1 MGPTNH
7 TSRPAFRDRAAIVG
21 LAESEYTKWGKI
33 TDRSEFQLALEV
45 ILAAIAD
52 AGLTPAD
59 VDGFSSFSNDRNEA
73 ALVAT
78 ALGIPELRYA
88 DMTWITGGGGACA
101 AVANAAMA
109 IATGTARCVVVYR
122 AICMGEFQ
130 RFGRALASESARPLD
145 RALGFALPF
154 GLFNATVGMALLVRR
169 HMHLYGTTTRQ
180 FGAVAVACR
189 AHANRNP
196 AAVMH
201 GRPMTLEDHA
211 AAPLIVDPFRLLD
224 CCLETDGACALVLV
238 ATERARDCRQRPVQV
253 MGAAQGMGPRYGV
266 GAWSM
271 HYMPAEDYATGGATT
286 VARNLYAMAG
296 VGPEDMDFAQLYD
309 HYTGMV
315 ILALE
320 DFGFCLRGEGG
331 PFVEGGRIA
340 WPDGALPLNTAGGSL
355 SEAYIHGL
363 NHVVEAVKQLRGT
376 AVNQVRDAEIGLV
389 ASGTGIPTSALVLR
403 R

>member
-1 MGPTNH
+1 M
-7 TSRPAFRDRAAIVG
+7 SFRDRAAIVG
-21 LAESEYTKWGKI
+21 LAESEYRKWGQI

-45 ILAAIAD
+45 IVRAVEE
-52 AGLTPAD
+52 AGLGID
-59 VDGFSSFSNDRNEA
+59 EVDGFSSFSNDRNEG

-101 AVANAAMA
+101 AVGNAAMA
-109 IATGTARCVVVYR
+109 IATGLARCVVVYR
-122 AICMGEFQ
+122 SICMGEFQ
-130 RFGRALASESARPLD
+130 RFGRSLASESARPLD
-145 RALGFALPF
+145 RELGFALPF

-180 FGAVAVACR
+180 LGAVAVACR
-189 AHANRNP
+189 KNANRNP

-201 GRPMTLEDHA
+201 GRPMTLDDHA
-211 AAPLIVDPFRLLD
+211 RSRMIVEPFRLFD

-238 ATERARDCRQRPVQV
+238 AAERARDLPNRPVYV
-253 MGAAQGMGPRYGV
+253 MGAAQGMGPRYGI

-271 HYMPAEDYATGGATT
+271 QYMPEADYATGGATT

-296 VGPEDMDFAQLYD
+296 VGPGDIDVAQIYD

-320 DFGFCLRGEGG
+320 DFGFCARGEGG
-331 PFVEGGRIA
+331 PFVESGCIE

-363 NHVVEAVKQLRGT
+363 NHVVEGVKQLRGT
-376 AVNQVRDAEIGLV
+376 AVSQVRDPEVCLV
-389 ASGTGIPTSALVLR
+389 ASGTGIPTSAVVLR